1 MEVHYEP
8 KGGPS
13 DDKPSEESDRSGY
26 EITKGETV
34 HRELSEAH
42 EECGKEVHQFDS
54 LANGVRVTG

>member
-8 KGGPS
+8 RGGPS
-13 DDKPSEESDRSGY
+13 DDKPTEEFNRSGY
-26 EITKGETV
+26 EITDEKKV